1 MNRKMILWLVLG
13 VVLVIVIVAALL
25 IWWNFRAHRVEVPPF
40 TPTITTTTG
49 APPATTPPTVTIPP
63 VVSLATGLQV
73 PWSLAFLPDG
83 SIILTE
89 RPGRIRLVDPRQ
101 GLLAEPLMTVPD
113 VAATGE
119 GGLLG
124 IALHPGFAANGFVYV
139 YHTYQDGGGL
149 ANRVVRFV
157 LRGRSLTGGQVI
169 IDGIPGAGNHDG
181 GRLKFGPDGLLYIT
195 TGDATNADAAQD
207 LEYLGGKILR
217 LRDDGSIP
225 ADNPFPGSPVYT
237 YGHRNPEGLAWDDRG
252 RLWATEH
259 GSSATDE
266 LNLIAAGKNYGWPVI
281 RGDETAAGMVTPIIN
296 SGSDTWAPSGTAY
309 RDGSILFAG
318 LRGQGLFEVD
328 ISGTDYTLTRHLGGE
343 FGRLRDVVVGPD
355 GYLYLL
361 TSNRDGRG
369 LPTPEDDQLIR
380 LDPAAALR

>member
-1 MNRKMILWLVLG
+1 MSRKMVLG
-13 VVLVIVIVAALL
+13 IVLGAILVIVIVAAFLL
-25 IWWNFRAHRVEVPPF
+25 WWNFLAHRVEVPPF
-40 TPTITTTTG
+40 TPTTPGAPTTTTST
-49 APPATTPPTVTIPP
+49 TTPPI
-63 VVSLATGLQV
+63 VSLATGLEV

-83 SIILTE
+83 GIIFTE
-89 RPGRIRLVDPRQ
+89 RPGRIRLVDPQQ
-101 GLLAEPLMTVPD
+101 GLLADPLLTLAD
-113 VAATGE
+113 VNASGE

-124 IALHPGFAANGFVYV
+124 IALHPAFEANGFVYV
-139 YHTYQDGGGL
+139 YHTYRNGGGL

-157 LRGRSLTGGQVI
+157 MRGRSLTGETVI

-181 GRLKFGPDGLLYIT
+181 GRIKFGPDGYLYIT
-195 TGDATNADAAQD
+195 AGDATNADAAQSLD
-207 LEYLGGKILR
+207 YLGGKILR

-225 ADNPFPGSPVYT
+225 ADNPFPGSPVYS

-266 LNLIAAGKNYGWPVI
+266 LNLIVAGRNYGWPVI
-281 RGDETAAGMVTPIIN
+281 RGDATAPGMETPVIN

-309 RDGSILFAG
+309 RDGSILFCG
-318 LRGQGLFEVD
+318 LRGQGLYEVD

-369 LPTPEDDQLIR
+369 LPAPGDDQLIR